1 MQECR
6 IPILVLLLL
15 VPDSAQTIASDWKII
30 RDSKSNCQISVPP
43 EWTLLAENSGAAI
56 LQDTTTAIAV
66 VTSQRGQTFKS
77 LTESL
82 QRVLAIR
89 KESMF
94 ENSVKRVF
102 YQDKISKN
110 SSDPNAYSTSVPSK
124 TGTCSCHIT
133 FLPSIPEEI
142 AKRIALSLVPVPD
155 PNPIAIPTGND

>member
-30 RDSKSNCQISVPP
+30 KDSKSNCQISVPP

-77 LTESL
+77 LTESP

-142 AKRIALSLVPVPD
+142 AKRIALSLFCYSP
-155 PNPIAIPTGND
+155 